1 MPSLFL
7 GLFLGQPY
15 KVLCHRFSERLGP
28 LRPYLRFRALA
39 GAQISLSL
47 IYVRCCSCPFCTNGE
62 RDYPAAAAVV
72 VDYDVVDEYH
82 RWNNHDLVD
91 LSELKVK
98 LDRRL

>member
-1 MPSLFL
+1 
-7 GLFLGQPY
+7 
-15 KVLCHRFSERLGP
+15 VL
-28 LRPYLRFRALA
+28 
-39 GAQISLSL
+39 
-47 IYVRCCSCPFCTNGE
+47 SCPFCTNGE

-82 RWNNHDLVD
+82 RWNNHDVVD

>member
-1 MPSLFL
+1 MGSW
-7 GLFLGQPY
+7 
-15 KVLCHRFSERLGP
+15 VLLYP
-28 LRPYLRFRALA
+28 LSKGGSVRPP
-39 GAQISLSL
+39 QISLSL
-47 IYVRCCSCPFCTNGE
+47 IYVRCCSCPFCINGE

-82 RWNNHDLVD
+82 RWNNHDVVD